1 MAVRRSAFERVG
13 RFDESIHGRGEEE
26 DWERRYCRSG
36 GRIRYLARAGLD
48 HRRTAEDSRLG
59 VLARSAYRLGRTAR
73 RYDVRK
79 DTVPP
84 LAAEL
89 RILTGCLWH
98 TLRRRCGYG
107 IVMTAH
113 AAGRIREALPGK
125 ARRQATAEQIAAR
138 TQPPNDFLS
147 GTSGEVSGIRA
158 VAAAFV
164 ADALADLY
172 ELALQRRRRLR
183 RAAARWPRRR
193 VLVLAVEREDAPN
206 LLAEARRELL
216 RSRHDVTFV
225 STTIGGRGKFENLN
239 ALMADTPPDGYDW
252 LLVVDDD
259 VALPRDFLDNFIFL
273 AERFQLR
280 LAQPAHRR
288 RSHAAWQVTRRQVRS
303 VLRET
308 GYVEIGPVTA
318 FAAATFESL
327 LPFPDLRFGWGL
339 CAHWSALAEQRGWR
353 IGVVDATAVRHGL
366 RIVASS
372 YRREDAIA
380 EGRRFLADRP
390 YHPTPQLQRTL
401 AAHRT
406 WA

>member
-1 MAVRRSAFERVG
+1 
-13 RFDESIHGRGEEE
+13 
-26 DWERRYCRSG
+26 
-36 GRIRYLARAGLD
+36 
-48 HRRTAEDSRLG
+48 
-59 VLARSAYRLGRTAR
+59 
-73 RYDVRK
+73 
-79 DTVPP
+79 
-84 LAAEL
+84 
-89 RILTGCLWH
+89 
-98 TLRRRCGYG
+98 
-107 IVMTAH
+107 
-113 AAGRIREALPGK
+113 
-125 ARRQATAEQIAAR
+125 
-138 TQPPNDFLS
+138 
-147 GTSGEVSGIRA
+147 
-158 VAAAFV
+158 
-164 ADALADLY
+164 
-172 ELALQRRRRLR
+172 
-183 RAAARWPRRR
+183 

-206 LLAEARRELL
+206 LLAAARRELL
-216 RSRHDVTFV
+216 GSRHQVTFV
-225 STTIGGRGKFENLN
+225 TTPMGGRGKFENLN
-239 ALMADTPPDGYDW
+239 ALMAKASPEGYDW

-259 VALPRDFLDNFIFL
+259 VALPKGFLDNFVFL

-318 FAAATFESL
+318 FSAATFASL

-380 EGRRFLADRP
+380 EGRGFLADRP